1 LASRFTR
8 QPLPYVSHRKENIIK
23 ISRVFSVLLVVVFM
37 LALVG
42 PAFAAPICSDPL
54 GCVTIGPSDPI
65 HIAYALVTTG
75 PDASLGIDA
84 RNGVDIAIDD
94 SGGKILGHNI
104 KFDGQDD
111 GCSTAGG
118 LAAGTALAADPS
130 IVAVIG
136 TSCSSAA
143 SAAMPLLSAAGF
155 VMVSP
160 SNTRL
165 DLTEL
170 GNPNNY
176 PGYLR
181 TAINDKVQGA
191 TAAQFAWEFL
201 GITTAATIRDGSLYA
216 YYVQQVFADEFKNL
230 GGTITAQNVIAPDQ
244 TDMSTVLTS
253 IAAGAPELLYFP
265 VFMPAGG
272 YIISQARA
280 TAGLESVYLMG
291 ADGLWTEDVVTVTGE
306 DVEGFMV
313 TSPDL
318 SKFSAAYTTT
328 FLPAYRARFGD
339 PISIVHAH
347 AYDAFMLIKAA
358 IQKVAVVD
366 PDGTI
371 QIGRQALRDA
381 MYGTKNFPGL
391 TGNLT
396 CSATGDCADP
406 HIAVY
411 KYHTGQFPPVYI
423 WPTSFTDVSF
433 NYWASSWIERLYRAG
448 ITTGCGTNPLSY
460 CPEQSVTRA
469 QMAIFLERGIH
480 GAAYIPPAGTGLV
493 FADVPFSYWA
503 VNWVE
508 KLFADG
514 ITTGCSTSPL
524 SYCPEDS
531 VTRAQMAVFLLRA
544 KHGAAYIP
552 PTVGGS
558 TGFNDVPVTHWAAA
572 WIKQLAAEGITTGC
586 GSGNYC
592 PEDSVTR
599 AQMAVFLVRTF
610 NLP

>member
-1 LASRFTR
+1 MS
-8 QPLPYVSHRKENIIK
+8 

-42 PAFAAPICSDPL
+42 PAYAAPICSDPL

-75 PDASLGIDA
+75 PVASLGIDA

-94 SGGKILGHNI
+94 SYGKILGHNI
-104 KFDGQDD
+104 QFDGQDS
-111 GCSTAGG
+111 GCSPEGG

-143 SAAMPLLSAAGF
+143 RAAMPLLSAAGF

-160 SNTRL
+160 SNTVP
-165 DLTEL
+165 DLTEP
-170 GNPNNY
+170 GNPNNH

-181 TAINDKVQGA
+181 TSYNDKVQGA
-191 TAAQFAWEFL
+191 TAAQFVWEYL
-201 GITTAATIRDGSLYA
+201 GITTAATIHDGSLYA
-216 YYVQQVFADEFKNL
+216 DYVQQAFADEFTNL
-230 GGTITAQNVIAPDQ
+230 GGTITAQKVIDPGQ

-265 VFMPAGG
+265 VEMPAGG
-272 YIISQARA
+272 YIISQARH
-280 TAGLESVYLMG
+280 TAGLESAYLMG
-291 ADGLWTEDVVTVTGE
+291 ADGMWTEDVVIATGE

-313 TSPDL
+313 TNYDFT
-318 SKFSAAYTTT
+318 KNSAAYTNS
-328 FLPAYRARFGD
+328 FLPAYRARFGN
-339 PISIVHAH
+339 PISIFHAH

-358 IQKVAVVD
+358 IEKVAVVD
-366 PDGTI
+366 GGSI
-371 QIGRQALRDA
+371 MIGRQALRDA

-396 CSATGDCADP
+396 CSATGDCGAP
-406 HIAVY
+406 NIAVY
-411 KYHTGQFPPVYI
+411 KYHIGQFPPVHI

-433 NYWASSWIERLYRAG
+433 YYWASSWIERLYNAG
-448 ITTGCGTNPLSY
+448 ITTGCGTNPLIY

-469 QMAIFLERGIH
+469 QMAIFLERGMN
-480 GAAYIPPAGTGLV
+480 GSAYTPPAGTGMV
-493 FADVPFSYWA
+493 FADVPLTYWA
-503 VNWVE
+503 VNWIE

-514 ITTGCSTSPL
+514 ITTGCGTSPL
-524 SYCPEDS
+524 VYCPEDS
-531 VTRAQMAVFLLRA
+531 VTRAQMAIFLLRA
-544 KHGAAYIP
+544 EHGAAYIP
-552 PTVGGS
+552 PGVGSS

-586 GSGNYC
+586 GDGNYC
-592 PEDSVTR
+592 PEDPVTR

>member
-1 LASRFTR
+1 MS
-8 QPLPYVSHRKENIIK
+8 
-23 ISRVFSVLLVVVFM
+23 ISRAFSVLLVVVFM

-75 PDASLGIDA
+75 PDASLGIDS

-111 GCSTAGG
+111 GCSPEGG

-143 SAAMPLLSAAGF
+143 RAAMPLLSAAGF

-160 SNTRL
+160 SNTVP
-165 DLTEL
+165 DLTEP
-170 GNPNNY
+170 GNPNNH

-181 TAINDKVQGA
+181 TSYNDKVQGA
-191 TAAQFAWEFL
+191 TAAQFVWEYL
-201 GITTAATIRDGSLYA
+201 GITTAATIHDGSLYA
-216 YYVQQVFADEFKNL
+216 YYVQQAFADEFTNL
-230 GGTITAQNVIAPDQ
+230 GGTITTQKIIDPGQ

-253 IAAGAPELLYFP
+253 IAASAPELLYFP

-272 YIISQARA
+272 YIISQARH
-280 TAGLESVYLMG
+280 TAGLESAYLMG
-291 ADGLWTEDVVTVTGE
+291 ADGLYTQDIVTATGG
-306 DVEGFMV
+306 DIEGFMV
-313 TSPDL
+313 TSLD
-318 SKFSAAYTTT
+318 STKFSAAYTNS

-339 PISIVHAH
+339 PISIFHAH

-358 IQKVAVVD
+358 IEKVAVVA
-366 PDGTI
+366 DGSI
-371 QIGRQALRDA
+371 MIGRQALRDA

-391 TGNLT
+391 IGNLT
-396 CSATGDCADP
+396 CSATGDCGDP

-493 FADVPFSYWA
+493 FVDVPLSYWA
-503 VNWVE
+503 VNWIE
-508 KLFADG
+508 KFYADG
-514 ITTGCSTSPL
+514 ITTGCSTNPL
-524 SYCPEDS
+524 VYCPENP
-531 VTRAQMAVFLLRA
+531 VTRAQMAIFLLRA
-544 KHGAAYIP
+544 RHGATYTP
-552 PTVGGS
+552 PSVGGS
-558 TGFNDVPVTHWAAA
+558 TGFNDMSTGYWAAA

-586 GSGNYC
+586 GGGNYC